1 MVANGAE
8 ALPAMTTHARVC
20 AAVRP
25 EVMHADDNGVAYV
38 DCRHGSIG
46 RVVSHCHDRFTFDR
60 DMFVRA
66 GTFKPR
72 VSL

>member
-1 MVANGAE
+1 MAPNNVEG
-8 ALPAMTTHARVC
+8 LPAMTTHARVC

-38 DCRHGSIG
+38 DCRDQAISH
-46 RVVSHCHDRFTFDR
+46 VESHCHDRVAFDR
-60 DMFVRA
+60 YMLLGA

-72 VSL
+72 VSP